1 MKDRSDERKK
11 GIQKRQQNQVTED
24 AIKRIKQNRR
34 KNNTL
39 RVIRQRL
46 RENKYRALSSEKRE
60 TALENLKK
68 KKTQD
73 SRNKTF
79 SKSWKIKL
87 WKFSEKQNKNCKT
100 EKKEN

>member
-34 KNNTL
+34 KNNML
-39 RVIRQRL
+39 RAIRQRL

-60 TALENLKK
+60 TALEN
-68 KKTQD
+68 
-73 SRNKTF
+73 
-79 SKSWKIKL
+79 
-87 WKFSEKQNKNCKT
+87 
-100 EKKEN
+100 